1 MNTFHTVVNTC
12 SFVFD
17 SALNQYKTQELYDK
31 PDDDN
36 PSTIKYVRDRYK
48 TQEICDKSVG
58 NNPNALEFVLDW
70 YKTQE
75 MSDKAVND
83 YSIKLGNVR

>member
-36 PSTIKYVRDRYK
+36 PSTIKYVRIDIRYK
-48 TQEICDKSVG
+48 TQEMCDKSVG
-58 NNPNALEFVLDW
+58 NNPNALEFVLD
-70 YKTQE
+70 
-75 MSDKAVND
+75 
-83 YSIKLGNVR
+83 